1 MKIKIENVNVYIG
14 KAPLDR
20 EQDSPIPVRVVPTV
34 EKIGINTS
42 EEIPEHKIDKKEEA
56 RKFAKEIV
64 DELKN
69 QKMERILRNGL

>member
-42 EEIPEHKIDKKEEA
+42 EEIPEHKINKIAQDIACAIKSQRADSASNHRVVPKE
-56 RKFAKEIV
+56 
-64 DELKN
+64 
-69 QKMERILRNGL
+69 